1 MTRFAAVLA
10 LLVGCTP
17 PPKAAPKKVE
27 PWTVAEG
34 LQAPESA
41 YVVPGTRDLFVSQVA
56 GVPTD
61 KDGNGR
67 IAKMT
72 IDGAVVKADWVS
84 GLNAPKGLRSH
95 GGTLWVA
102 DIDQVLGISLAD
114 GKITHRVQVAD
125 AKFLNDVAV
134 GHDGTVYVSD
144 MALSRI
150 YAIKGGAVTVWADGP
165 ELEHPNGLL
174 VVGGSLVVAAW
185 GKPSEDF
192 STKVPGRLYRLDL
205 QSKQKTLITKEPTG
219 NLDGLESDGR
229 GGFVVTD
236 WMAGKVL
243 HITGEGT
250 ARVIRTFAQ
259 GTADHAYVAAQDLLL
274 LPHMLQNKIE
284 AITPLLGSP

>member
-1 MTRFAAVLA
+1 MKRFAALLA

-17 PPKAAPKKVE
+17 PPKVAPKKVA

-41 YVVPGTRDLFVSQVA
+41 YVVPGTRDLYVSQVA

-67 IAKMT
+67 ISKLT
-72 IDGAVVKADWVS
+72 LDGSVVKADWVT
-84 GLNAPKGLRSH
+84 GLHAPKGLRSH

-102 DIDQVLGISLAD
+102 DIDQVLGINLDDAR
-114 GKITHRVQVAD
+114 ITHRVQIAD

-134 GHDGTVYVSD
+134 APDGTVYVSD

-150 YAIKGGAVTVWADGP
+150 YSIKNGAVAVWADGP

-174 VVGGSLVVAAW
+174 TDGGSLVVAAW

-192 STKVPGRLYRLDL
+192 STKVPGRLFRLDL
-205 QSKQKTLITKEPTG
+205 QSKKKTLITKEPTG

-229 GGFVVTD
+229 GGYVVTD

-243 HITGEGT
+243 HVSGDGHV
-250 ARVIRTFAQ
+250 RVLRTFPQ
-259 GTADHAYVAAQDLLL
+259 GTADHAYVPAQDLLI
-274 LPHMLQNKIE
+274 LPHMLQNKVE
-284 AITPLLGSP
+284 ALTPALGSP

>member
-27 PWTVAEG
+27 PWTVTDG
-34 LQAPESA
+34 MQAPESA
-41 YVVPGTRDLFVSQVA
+41 YVVPGTRDLYVSQVA

-72 IDGAVVKADWVS
+72 IDGALVKADWAS

-102 DIDQVLGISLAD
+102 DIDQVVGIRLDD
-114 GKITHRVQVAD
+114 GRITTRVNVPE

-150 YAIKGGAVTVWADGP
+150 YAVKDGAVTVWADGP
-165 ELEHPNGLL
+165 DLEHPNGLL
-174 VVGGSLVVAAW
+174 VEGGFLVVAAW

-205 QSKQKTLITKEPTG
+205 QSKKKTPVTRDPTG

-229 GGFVVTD
+229 GGYVVTD
-236 WMAGKVL
+236 WLAGKVL
-243 HITGEGT
+243 HIAGDGAT
-250 ARVIRTFAQ
+250 RVLRTFPH
-259 GTADHAYVAAQDLLL
+259 GTADHAYLPAQDLLI
-274 LPHMLQNKIE
+274 LPHMLGNKVE
-284 AITPLLGSP
+284 AITPLQ